1 MTYIFTSITK
11 EKGFIKLGT
20 AEGDSVRIPEDK
32 FLTVTDN
39 SQLVSIKTVGSRATI
54 GTISEA
60 IYEYEFKP
68 AGEKEVV
75 LLLQNGTVERNT
87 YNNGIIPNSAF
98 SRRTDI
104 VSAKI
109 GEGITE
115 IGNTSF
121 YNSNSIESVT
131 IPRSVRKIGYRAF
144 GGCVNIK
151 AVNISDLDAWL
162 NIDFVIT
169 LNYNSAYDGNPAFYS
184 KKILVNGEEVT
195 SLSINNTTIG
205 YGASNMSAVTSVSIS
220 NNTTTINDYAF
231 SKCRGI
237 TSINFPDSVTTIN
250 GYVLK
255 DCSSLSAITIG
266 SGITFIGYWF
276 TESKRNCD
284 LTIYATT
291 PPTIT
296 SRTFY
301 GTSGKIYVPSESVET
316 YKAAKYWSAD
326 SSRIQAIP

>member
-1 MTYIFTSITK
+1 MIYNFTQI
-11 EKGFIKLGT
+11 EDKGTHIKLST
-20 AEGDSVRIPEDK
+20 SDGDSVSIPKDK
-32 FLTVTDN
+32 FVSIDDE
-39 SQLVSIKTVGSRATI
+39 SGLVSIKTVGSRATI

-68 AGEKEVV
+68 AREKEVV
-75 LLLQNGTVERNT
+75 LLLQNGTVERHT
-87 YNNGIIPNSAF
+87 YSNGIIPNSAF
-98 SRRTDI
+98 SNRTDI

-115 IGNTSF
+115 IGNNSF
-121 YNSNSIESVT
+121 YNINSIESVT
-131 IPRSVRKIGYRAF
+131 IPRSVAKIGYRAF

-169 LNYNSAYDGNPAFYS
+169 LDYDSAYDCNPAFYS
-184 KKILVNGEEVT
+184 KKILINGEEVT

-205 YGASNMSAVTSVSIS
+205 FGASNMSAVTSVSIS
-220 NNTTTINDYAF
+220 NNTTTINPYAF
-231 SKCRGI
+231 SKCSGI
-237 TSINFPDSVTTIN
+237 TSINFPDSVTTIK
-250 GYVLK
+250 GYVLD

-266 SGITFIGYWF
+266 SGITFIDSWF
-276 TESKRNCD
+276 TVSKRNCD

-291 PPTIT
+291 PPRIT

-301 GTSGKIYVPSESVET
+301 DTSGKIYVPSESVET
-316 YKAAKYWSAD
+316 YKAAQYWRAE